1 MTFQIFAIVAALG
14 TLAGM
19 YTLLRHGSMK
29 EKYTL
34 VWLLAAVAT
43 LVVAVFPALLDSLAD
58 VFHVKDG
65 ANLLFMVAGIAM
77 MLICVQLSVE
87 ASTQAYRTRT
97 LAEDIALLRLEVEQ
111 QRRVIDALSADNSN
125 APSGDG
131 SDPVSGDDQDAR
143 LEAENK

>member
-19 YTLLRHGSMK
+19 FTLLRHGSMK

-43 LVVAVFPALLDSLAD
+43 LVVAVFPPLLDSLAD
-58 VFHVKDG
+58 FFHVKDG
-65 ANLLFMVAGIAM
+65 ANLLFLVAGVAM

-97 LAEDIALLRLEVEQ
+97 LAEDVALLRMEVEH
-111 QRRVIDALSADNSN
+111 QRRVIDALA
-125 APSGDG
+125 GDR
-131 SDPVSGDDQDAR
+131 STNTSSEDDKAT
-143 LEAENK
+143 LPEAKNK